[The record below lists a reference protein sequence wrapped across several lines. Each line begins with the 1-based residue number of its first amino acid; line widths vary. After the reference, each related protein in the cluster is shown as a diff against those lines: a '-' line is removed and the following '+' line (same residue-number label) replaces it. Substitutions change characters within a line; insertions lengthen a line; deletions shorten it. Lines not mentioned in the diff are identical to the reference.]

1 MKLKSIVTAM
11 LIGQLAL
18 GTALSSLLVFAQSSP
33 EANPEAAKEAVEKGP
48 NNGRMLRDGD
58 FAIELAIFE
67 DGVPPEFRI
76 FATQDGKKIAARD
89 VEVNVKLTRLGDVI
103 DDINFFVENNY
114 LRGDMEI
121 YEPHSFAVTL
131 TASHKGK
138 SYSWSYDNFE
148 GRTAISDEM
157 AQEMNIKTET
167 ATGQVFN
174 ETLKVFGELKLAPNA
189 TRQVSARYPGEVKKL
204 NAVLGQQVKKGQVL
218 FTIESNESLQTY
230 PVYAPVSGVITA
242 QDIAV
247 GEQTNSKSLLTI
259 TDTSKLIAELGVFPM
274 DRAKVKLGAAVK
286 VFIPGSEQV
295 INSRL
300 FDALFALNGQQAKIF
315 RAEIDNKNGALSV
328 GQFVSAEISL
338 ASYAVPLAVKSTGL
352 QAFRDFTVVYAKV
365 GEQYEV
371 RMLELGREAGPWVEV
386 LGGLPQGTEYVAG
399 NSYLIKA
406 DIDKSGASHD
416 H

>member
-1 MKLKSIVTAM
+1 MKLKSIVAAM
-11 LIGQLAL
+11 LVGQLTL
-18 GTALSSLLVFAQSSP
+18 GTAVISQGAWAQSK
-33 EANPEAAKEAVEKGP
+33 PEAAEEAVEKGL
-48 NNGRMLRDGD
+48 NKGRMLRDGD

-76 FATQDGKKIAARD
+76 FATKGGKKIAPQD

-103 DDINFFVENNY
+103 DDINFFTENSY

-121 YEPHSFAVTL
+121 YEPHSFIVTL
-131 TASHKGK
+131 TAGHGGK

-148 GRTAISDEM
+148 GRTAISNEM
-157 AQEMNIKTET
+157 AQVMGIETET
-167 ATGQVFN
+167 AASQVFN

-189 TRQVSARYPGEVKKL
+189 IRHISARYPGEVKKL
-204 NAVLGQQVKKGQVL
+204 AAVLGQRVKKGQML

-230 PVYAPVSGVITA
+230 PVYAPVSGVVTA
-242 QDIAV
+242 QDIGV
-247 GEQTNSKSLLTI
+247 GEQTNGRTLLTI

-274 DRAKVKLGAAVK
+274 DKAKVKLGAQVK

-295 INSRL
+295 LRTQL
-300 FDALFALNGQQAKIF
+300 FDALFALNPQQAKIF
-315 RAEIDNKNGALSV
+315 RAEIDNQSGALSV

-338 ASYAVPLAVKSTGL
+338 ASYQVPLAVKSSGL

-365 GEQYEV
+365 GQEYEV

>member
-18 GTALSSLLVFAQSSP
+18 SGALSSQGVFAQS
-33 EANPEAAKEAVEKGP
+33 NPEAVKEAVEKGP

-67 DGVPPEFRI
+67 DGVPPEFRV
-76 FATQDGKKIAARD
+76 FATKAGKKVTAQD
-89 VEVNVKLTRLGDVI
+89 VGVNVKLTRLGDVI
-103 DDINFFVENNY
+103 DDINFFVENDY

-121 YEPHSFAVTL
+121 YEPHSFVVTL
-131 TASHKGK
+131 SASHKGK
-138 SYSWSYDNFE
+138 NYSWSYDNFE

-157 AQEMNIKTET
+157 AQVMNIKTET
-167 ATGQVFN
+167 AGSQMFN

-189 TRQVSARYPGEVKKL
+189 TRNVSARYPGEVKKL
-204 NAVLGQQVKKGQVL
+204 AAVLGQQVKKGQVL

-247 GEQTNSKSLLTI
+247 GEQTNNRSLLTI
-259 TDTSKLIAELGVFPM
+259 TDTSILIAELGVFPM
-274 DRAKVKLGAAVK
+274 DKAKVKLGAPVK
-286 VFIPGSEQV
+286 IFIPGSEQV
-295 INSRL
+295 INSQL
-300 FDALFALNGQQAKIF
+300 FDALFALNDQQAKIF
-315 RAEIDNKNGALSV
+315 RAEVNNNNGELSV

-338 ASYAVPLAVKSTGL
+338 ASYSVPLAVKSSGL

-365 GEQYEV
+365 GQQYEV
-371 RMLELGREAGPWVEV
+371 RMLELGREAPPWVEV